1 MWLSFW
7 KAVSQIS
14 IWLVKKVAFTIH
26 YSLICLVRQKYGWKG
41 NCFDRWMK
49 TLKCG
54 WHPPDRGELAL
65 MIKLNHTNI
74 SLLLWEA
81 TQKYCKVTDYWTKC
95 CYLSLSPSLCLL
107 QLALPLPSEFIQF
120 FKHHKWSFLKYI
132 VSFFWFENGFLQVK
146 PSLII
151 TSCINSHVYSNF
163 NLHCLMSY
171 LLHTH
176 FFTRKPFF
184 CLSLNFLNITLDFL
198 NIFSWIFIF
207 CFLEFF
213 IWLALTLTRNIIFSI
228 METQKNFK

>member
-107 QLALPLPSEFIQF
+107 QLALPLPSEFFQF
-120 FKHHKWSFLKYI
+120 FKHHKWSFVKYI

-163 NLHCLMSY
+163 NLHCLMSLFTTY
-171 LLHTH
+171 T
-176 FFTRKPFF
+176 FFHQKTI
-184 CLSLNFLNITLDFL
+184 FLPESQ
-198 NIFSWIFIF
+198 FS
-207 CFLEFF
+207 
-213 IWLALTLTRNIIFSI
+213 
-228 METQKNFK
+228 